1 VRSDRRHP
9 IPTLRRR
16 RGQIRQADRALLRR
30 PILTERGYSFTASA
44 ENEIARDIK
53 DKLAYV
59 AEDYEQE
66 MAKAETS
73 SDLEKNFELPDGQV
87 IMVAPRVNRRVRNA
101 QQRGLT
107 LARILLQFIYVCV
120 RVSV

>member
-1 VRSDRRHP
+1 
-9 IPTLRRR
+9 
-16 RGQIRQADRALLRR
+16 
-30 PILTERGYSFTASA
+30 LTERGYSFTASA

-87 IMVAPRVNRRVRNA
+87 IMVGAEHCRCPEVLRERTGECATPSNVD
-101 QQRGLT
+101 LT